1 MAKPLKDV
9 SGGESFPLAKRA
21 LKRFC
26 CPVVFIGIFCLAG
39 TVPAEEAKNQLTLE
53 EAVQAALKQ
62 NPAVTQSKER
72 MQAAKEQIGVSRA
85 GYFPQVRFTGDYF
98 YGNAFS
104 RGRAGEVSIT
114 APGTVSI
121 PTSLERKATD
131 FFIYR
136 FSANQLL
143 YDFGRTS
150 GQVAQSRAGYKQA
163 GEDYA
168 NTRQQVVLDTR
179 SRYFEYL
186 ASQRAIK
193 VAEENVRQNQELLK
207 QAKGFYKVGL
217 RAKID
222 VTKAEANL
230 ANAEAELIRAK
241 NLADVSRVAL
251 MTVLGLKTWPYKDV
265 QDILEVTPKEMSLE
279 DLKKR
284 ALSQR
289 PEIRQNL
296 YQQEADKAGI
306 KVARAGYFPTF
317 SSTAAY
323 GWQGNEHPL
332 NDDWW
337 VGAGMTFPLF
347 EGLSTYHSVRQARA
361 QLRSSEASGD
371 SLALAV
377 IREVE
382 QSYLDVKSAWEVI
395 KARIKAKESAAENLR
410 LAWGRYRAGVGD
422 IIEVTDAQVQF
433 AQADLDLVRALF
445 NYRVF
450 EAQLDKA
457 IGKSF

>member
-1 MAKPLKDV
+1 MAKQLKADLKE
-9 SGGESFPLAKRA
+9 ESFLLVKRA
-21 LKRFC
+21 LIKFC
-26 CPVVFIGIFCLAG
+26 FPVAFIGIFCLAG
-39 TVPAEEAKNQLTLE
+39 TVPAEEANNRLTLE
-53 EAVQAALKQ
+53 EAIRVALKQ
-62 NPAVTQSKER
+62 NPAVTESKER
-72 MQAAKEQIGVSRA
+72 MQAAQEQIGVSRA
-85 GYFPQVRFTGDYF
+85 GYYPQVRFSGDYF

-104 RGRAGEVSIT
+104 RGQAGEVSLT
-114 APGTVSI
+114 APGGVSI
-121 PTSLERKATD
+121 PTTAERQAAD

-143 YDFGRTS
+143 YDFGKTS

-163 GEDYA
+163 GEGYA

-186 ASQRAIK
+186 ASLRAIK

-207 QAKGFYKVGL
+207 QAKGFYDVGL

-265 QDILEVTPKEMSLE
+265 QDILEVTPKKMSLE
-279 DLKKR
+279 ELKNR
-284 ALSQR
+284 ALIQR

-306 KVARAGYFPTF
+306 QVARSGYFPTF

-332 NDDWW
+332 DDNWW
-337 VGAGMTFPLF
+337 VGAGLTFPLF

-382 QSYLDVKSAWEVI
+382 QSYLDVMSAWEVI
-395 KARIKAKESAAENLR
+395 KARIKAKEAAAENLR

-433 AQADLDLVRALF
+433 ARADLDLVQALF

-457 IGKSF
+457 VGKSF

>member
-1 MAKPLKDV
+1 MAKQSNADAK
-9 SGGESFPLAKRA
+9 GKSFLSVKSA
-21 LKRFC
+21 LIRFC
-26 CPVVFIGIFCLAG
+26 CPVALIVIFCLAG
-39 TVPAEEAKNQLTLE
+39 TVSAEEAKGQLTLE
-53 EAVQAALKQ
+53 EAMQVALKA
-62 NPAVTQSKER
+62 NPAVRESKER

-104 RGRAGEVSIT
+104 RTRTGDVSLT
-114 APGTVSI
+114 SPGGVSI
-121 PTSLERKATD
+121 PTSVDRQASD

-143 YDFGRTS
+143 YDFGGTS

-163 GEDYA
+163 GEGYA

-186 ASQRAIK
+186 ASLRAIK
-193 VAEENVRQNQELLK
+193 VAKENVRQNQELLK
-207 QAKGFYKVGL
+207 QAQGFYDVGL

-230 ANAEAELIRAK
+230 ANAEAEMIRAR

-265 QDILEVTPKEMSLE
+265 QDILEVSPKEISLE
-279 DLKKR
+279 DLKQR

-306 KVARAGYFPTF
+306 RVARSGYFPTF

-323 GWQGNEHPL
+323 GWQGDEHPL

-337 VGAGMTFPLF
+337 VGAGLSFPLF
-347 EGLSTYHSVRQARA
+347 EGLRTYHSVRQARA

-395 KARIKAKESAAENLR
+395 RARNKAKESAAENLR

-433 AQADLDLVRALF
+433 AQADLDLVQALF
-445 NYRVF
+445 NYRIF

-457 IGKSF
+457 VGKSF